1 MARKKQSLM
10 QKWEQDHP
18 AAAAVLVFAACL
30 VMLCLVFYFV
40 VFSDFSS
47 SADFIYNQF

>member
-1 MARKKQSLM
+1 MARKEQGFM
-10 QKWEQDHP
+10 QKWAQEHP
-18 AAAAVLVFAACL
+18 VAAAVLAFAACL
-30 VMLCLVFYFV
+30 AMLCLIFYFV